1 MKNIFTI
8 LGARPQFI
16 KAAALSKEI
25 NTQYKHHINEEVIH
39 TGQHFDKN
47 MSENFFEELQIKQ
60 PSYHLNINKGSHGAN
75 TGRMIESI
83 EEILIDKKPNAVIVY
98 GDTNSTLAGALAA
111 SKLNIPIFHIEAGLR
126 SFNRKQ
132 PEEQNRVLTDH
143 LSELCFAPTN
153 QAVLNLLNE
162 SINHQR
168 IIKTGDIMADSARIF
183 KEKANERNYLLKKFN
198 IENQNYILLTLHRQE
213 NVDYKEIL
221 YAILNGLSNIK
232 LPVIFPLH
240 PRTREKINTFGLDF
254 LLKNFIIAEP
264 LGYIDMMFL
273 EKNASLIVT
282 DSGGIQKEAYFQK
295 TPCITLRKETEWVE
309 LIEHGW
315 NKLTSP
321 SDSKEIE
328 NSINSE
334 LNNKLKREN
343 INLYGEGFASKEI
356 LESIINKLN

>member
-1 MKNIFTI
+1 MKLIYTI

-16 KAAALSKEI
+16 KAAPLSKEI
-25 NTQYKHHINEEVIH
+25 NSKYNDIFKEEIIH
-39 TGQHFDKN
+39 TGQHFDEN
-47 MSENFFEELQIKQ
+47 MSGKFFEELQIKQ
-60 PSYHLNINKGSHGAN
+60 PRYLLNINKGTHGAN
-75 TGRMIESI
+75 TGRMIEGI
-83 EEILIDKKPNAVIVY
+83 EEILIKKKPNAVIVY

-111 SKLNIPIFHIEAGLR
+111 SKLNIPIFHIESGLR

-153 QAVLNLLNE
+153 QSVLNLLNE
-162 SINHQR
+162 SINKDR
-168 IIKTGDIMADSARIF
+168 IIKTGDIMADSMRIF
-183 KEKANERNYLLKKFN
+183 EEKANERNFLLKKFN
-198 IENQNYILLTLHRQE
+198 IENQNFILLTLHRQE

-221 YAILNGLSNIK
+221 YSILKGLSNIK

-240 PRTREKINTFGLDF
+240 PRTKEKINKFGLNY
-254 LLKNFIIAEP
+254 LLKNFIILEP
-264 LGYIDMMFL
+264 LGFIDMMFL

-315 NKLTSP
+315 NKLTNP
-321 SDSKEIE
+321 NNSKEIE
-328 NSINSE
+328 NSINYA
-334 LNNKLKREN
+334 LNNNLKRKN
-343 INLYGEGFASKEI
+343 INLYGQGYASKEI
-356 LESIINKLN
+356 LESIMKFFN